1 MAQHDYNIANQT
13 FPATRTDIN
22 NVLSAVATTNSGSSA
37 PSTNFANQLFYDTSD
52 DKLKMRDSA
61 NSQHIDLFTFN
72 QTSKTVTAVAGA
84 EDPTA
89 IAIALG

>member
-22 NVLSAVATTNSGSSA
+22 DVLDAIVSLNSGA
-37 PSTNFANQLFYDTSD
+37 TQPSTPYAYQLWYDTNTD
-52 DKLKMRDSA
+52 ILKIRDSA
-61 NSQHIDLFTFN
+61 NGVWLDLFTFD
-72 QTSKTVTAVAGA
+72 QTTKAVTAVAGS

-89 IAIALG
+89 TAIALG

>member
-52 DKLKMRDSA
+52 DKLK
-61 NSQHIDLFTFN
+61 
-72 QTSKTVTAVAGA
+72 
-84 EDPTA
+84 
-89 IAIALG
+89 

>member
-22 NVLSAVATTNSGSSA
+22 NVLDAIVSLNSGA
-37 PSTNFANQLFYDTSD
+37 NQPSTPYAYQLWYDTTTD
-52 DKLKMRDSA
+52 ILKIRDSSNGA
-61 NSQHIDLFTFN
+61 WIDLFTFN
-72 QTSKTVTAVAGA
+72 QTTNTVTAVAGS

>member
-1 MAQHDYNIANQT
+1 MAQHDYDIANQT

-22 NVLSAVATTNSGSSA
+22 NVLDAIASTNSGTSA
-37 PSTNFANQLFYDTSD
+37 PSTNFGNQLFYNTTTDT
-52 DKLKMRDSA
+52 LNIRDTA
-61 NSQHIDLFTFN
+61 NSQHIVLFTFN

>member
-22 NVLSAVATTNSGSSA
+22 AALAAIASLNSGA
-37 PSTNFANQLFYDTSD
+37 NQPSTAYAYELWYDTTT
-52 DKLKMRDSA
+52 DKLKIRDSA
-61 NSQHIDLFTFN
+61 NGVWIDLFTFN
-72 QTSKTVTAVAGA
+72 QTTKAVTAVAGA

>member
-22 NVLSAVATTNSGSSA
+22 NVLAAIVSINSGSSA
-37 PSTNFANQLFYDTSD
+37 PSTTYAYQLWYDTSTD
-52 DKLKMRDSA
+52 ILKIRDSGNA
-61 NSQHIDLFTFN
+61 AFIDLFTFN
-72 QTSKTVTAVAGA
+72 QSNDTVTAVAGS

>member
-13 FPATRTDIN
+13 FPSTRTDIN
-22 NVLSAVATTNSGSSA
+22 NALSAVATNNSGSSA
-37 PSTNFANQLFYDTSD
+37 PSTNFANQLFYDTTN
-52 DKLKMRDSA
+52 DKLKIRDSA
-61 NSQHIDLFTFN
+61 NGQHIDLFTFN

-84 EDPTA
+84 TDPVA